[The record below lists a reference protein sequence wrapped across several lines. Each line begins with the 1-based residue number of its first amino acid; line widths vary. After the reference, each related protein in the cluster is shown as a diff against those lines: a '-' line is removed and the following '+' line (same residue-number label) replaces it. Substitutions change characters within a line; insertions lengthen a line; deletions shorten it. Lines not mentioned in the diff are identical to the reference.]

1 MNDSKWNKTDA
12 QERPTLRTIARISGL
27 AVATVSRALGD
38 APDISANTKEKVRKI
53 AKDVGY
59 IPNRAGVRLR
69 TGQTNVIGLVLET
82 EYDIMNMTSRLI
94 ASIANGLRGTR
105 YHLVMTAET
114 PDQDPLEAVRY
125 IVETRSA
132 DAVIINR
139 IQPED
144 ARVKYLLQ
152 RNFPFVTHGRTVW
165 SEKHAYFDYD
175 NEAFGRLAVETLAG
189 RGRSKILL
197 LAPPTD
203 QNYAREMIKG
213 AISSAKG
220 CDVDLIVADGF
231 TSDSERSI
239 VSQGMTKSLLRFPG
253 LDAVISASPNAT
265 MVATSAIENAG
276 LTIGSDFDIFSKET
290 VPFLKLF
297 RPSILS
303 MQEDVEKAGLF
314 LAKAAMHE
322 ITRQGGDHLQ
332 EIDRPRDATRDAHAI
347 A

>member
-1 MNDSKWNKTDA
+1 MDNAKLNKTDTP
-12 QERPTLRTIARISGL
+12 ERPTLRTIARISGL

-38 APDISANTKEKVRKI
+38 APDISARTKQRVREI
-53 AKDVGY
+53 ADDVGY
-59 IPNRAGVRLR
+59 VPNRAGVRLR

-82 EYDIMNMTSRLI
+82 EFDIMNMTSRLI

-144 ARVKYLLQ
+144 ARVKYLLE
-152 RNFPFVTHGRTVW
+152 RNFPFVTHGRSLW
-165 SEKHAYFDYD
+165 SDDHAYFDYD

-189 RGRSKILL
+189 RGRRKILL

-203 QNYAREMIKG
+203 QNYALEMVKG
-213 AISSAKG
+213 AVASAKK
-220 CDVDLIVADGF
+220 CAVELIIADGF

-239 VSQGMTKSLLRFPG
+239 VNQGIEESLLQFPG

-265 MVATSAIENAG
+265 MVVTSAIENAG

-332 EIDRPRDATRDAHAI
+332 EIDRP
-347 A
+347 